1 MKKKIIAFVSL
12 AAVVAGGIF
21 IVTNNS
27 ASQVS
32 ANAFNTSLVRLDTIT
47 ETVTARAEVS
57 LTNSELIFSATRA
70 EVYEVYVE
78 NGDIVEAGAPLLR
91 FRERSREDIETR
103 LTAARLSLQSSQIM
117 LNNELIP
124 PTSAQ
129 ITSAQLEISRAER
142 SIADLESERAAV
154 LENIARHNT
163 TSAEDTLLSLERQL
177 EAVERNIAVTTET
190 LALSKM
196 SLEDLENRLNSP
208 QSQNIIAQREISVSQ
223 AQLEVDRIQKELDDF
238 QELIDQ
244 NRTGLTER
252 QRDDRKEEIERR
264 LEAVTLN
271 LRSAQIALEN
281 ELIPVSDTQI
291 TNARLDISRTERSLA
306 DLESERENILLNISR
321 QTTTNHEDRLNTYNR
336 QLEAID
342 RNIRMTEETKLLAE
356 INLVDIQNRLNS
368 PQSQNNVSQRRIN
381 VSQAQLEV
389 DRIERELSDFS
400 EVLYSP
406 ISGTITDLRISQGEI
421 SPTERPLME
430 VSNIGEFVVRA
441 FVNERNIARVELGQE
456 VKIEANVLGRG
467 NYATGIVT
475 RIDQIAQ
482 TRQSTTGQ
490 EIVVPVEITVNPSVE
505 ASQLKPGFSLD
516 VTITTSINTDVVV
529 VSILSTLTDADG
541 NAFVFVVRDD
551 NSLERRMVT
560 TGAFADMYMEVI
572 GLNAGE
578 TIVSQPTLNMY
589 DGMIITAIR

>member
-1 MKKKIIAFVSL
+1 
-12 AAVVAGGIF
+12 
-21 IVTNNS
+21 
-27 ASQVS
+27 
-32 ANAFNTSLVRLDTIT
+32 
-47 ETVTARAEVS
+47 
-57 LTNSELIFSATRA
+57 
-70 EVYEVYVE
+70 
-78 NGDIVEAGAPLLR
+78 
-91 FRERSREDIETR
+91 
-103 LTAARLSLQSSQIM
+103 
-117 LNNELIP
+117 
-124 PTSAQ
+124 
-129 ITSAQLEISRAER
+129 
-142 SIADLESERAAV
+142 
-154 LENIARHNT
+154 
-163 TSAEDTLLSLERQL
+163 
-177 EAVERNIAVTTET
+177 VTTET

-516 VTITTSINTDVVV
+516 VTITTSVNTDVVV